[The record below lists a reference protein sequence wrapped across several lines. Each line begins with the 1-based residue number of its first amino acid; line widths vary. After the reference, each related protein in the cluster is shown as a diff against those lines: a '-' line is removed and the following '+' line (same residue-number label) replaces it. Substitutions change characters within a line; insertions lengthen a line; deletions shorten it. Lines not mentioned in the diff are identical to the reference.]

1 MRLNTSMR
9 IFEYMNNDLFV
20 LHAELCKALSDPKRL
35 EILYLLGKGEKSV
48 SELLAE
54 TNLRQA
60 NLSQHL
66 AVLRQKQVV
75 KSRRV
80 GKNIFYSISFPKM
93 VKACNLIRVVLLEQI
108 ESKQKIVGG
117 VKK

>member
-1 MRLNTSMR
+1 MRLNTR
-9 IFEYMNNDLFV
+9 IHIFEYMNTSLFE

-48 SELLAE
+48 SELLKD
-54 TNLRQA
+54 TKLRQA

-66 AVLRQKQVV
+66 AVLRQKGVV
-75 KSRRV
+75 KSRRR
-80 GKNIFYSISFPKM
+80 GKNILYRIAFPKM

-108 ESKQKIVGG
+108 EAKQRITEGT
-117 VKK
+117 KK